1 MTLFPYVSSRL
12 VMASLRGAVIDMD
25 GCRFGVVRKAW
36 EMPFLAEPAGL
47 AGLRNAVRFRLDL
60 WGLADIAPDAQ
71 LCASELAAN
80 VIKHVGPGTCARLA
94 VSMNGGRLRIEV
106 SDPDPRGVPV
116 LTTREDGEECG
127 RGLVLVD
134 ALADRWGVVLRTD
147 SKATW
152 CELFTGLRSSVDH
165 MDGPEVARA
174 EALLGLLGVSG
185 PGRGVERGPL
195 TVAHAEE
202 SAIDVIAD
210 LLHWLRAHGCDP
222 DGALD
227 RAQTSFED
235 QRSRVL

>member
-1 MTLFPYVSSRL
+1 MTLFSYTLSRL
-12 VMASLRGAVIDMD
+12 VMASLLGAVIDMD

-47 AGLRNAVRFRLDL
+47 AGLRSAIRFRLHL
-60 WGLADIAPDAQ
+60 WGLADIAPNAQ

-80 VIKHVGPGTCARLA
+80 VFKHVGPGTCAQLA

-106 SDPDPRGVPV
+106 RDPDTRGVPV
-116 LTTREDGEECG
+116 LSTREGGEENG

-134 ALADRWGVVLRTD
+134 ALADRWGVVLRAD

-152 CELFTGLRSSVDH
+152 CELVTGLRSSVDH
-165 MDGPEVARA
+165 LEGPRVARA

-185 PGRGVERGPL
+185 RDKGVERGPV

-227 RAQTSFED
+227 RAQAHFEAE
-235 QRSRVL
+235 VTEAA